1 MISARPRLSRL
12 LAATSILILA
22 SSVAAAPVP
31 TPPITPKPAGP
42 MPVPYPNPDPP
53 TTPECPASLCP
64 KAAAALQLEPGSAAI
79 EVQSFSWGAVAER
92 AAAGDTSDPQEGGQV
107 YTSDP
112 QEGGQVARTKPK
124 ISEIPVVKLQDKSSA
139 TLSRSAPGH
148 REKVPA
154 LTFEHEV
161 TSPRDAASGLPTGK
175 RMHKPML
182 ALADPLPTG
191 TVTIVVARGACV
203 KGQHIPEVKLTTR
216 KASYDLKD
224 IDVLDC
230 AAVGD
235 DQDKCTL
242 TYASLAE
249 SGPAAR

>member
-12 LAATSILILA
+12 LAAISILILA
-22 SSVAAAPVP
+22 SSATAAPVP

-64 KAAAALQLEPGSAAI
+64 KAAAALQLQPGSAAI
-79 EVQSFSWGAVAER
+79 EVQSFSWGALAER
-92 AAAGDTSDPQEGGQV
+92 ADAGD
-107 YTSDP
+107 TSDP

-175 RMHKPML
+175 RMHKPLL

-230 AAVGD
+230 AAVGA

-249 SGPAAR
+249 

>member
-1 MISARPRLSRL
+1 VVP
-12 LAATSILILA
+12 
-22 SSVAAAPVP
+22 AAPSPV
-31 TPPITPKPAGP
+31 A
-42 MPVPYPNPDPP
+42 VPYPN
-53 TTPECPASLCP
+53 TAS
-64 KAAAALQLEPGSAAI
+64 
-79 EVQSFSWGAVAER
+79 
-92 AAAGDTSDPQEGGQV
+92 
-107 YTSDP
+107 
-112 QEGGQVARTKPK
+112 
-124 ISEIPVVKLQDKSSA
+124 
-139 TLSRSAPGH
+139 
-148 REKVPA
+148 
-154 LTFEHEV
+154 
-161 TSPRDAASGLPTGK
+161 RDAASGLPTGK

-230 AAVGD
+230 AAVGA